1 MTQTPKDWQPQGW
14 SPDNPVPPPLP
25 PAHLRDPGDAWVYT
39 ASGTKY
45 WGAFGAAGVLVWHR
59 QHGVLLQH
67 RAAWSH
73 NGGTWGIP
81 GGARRQGES
90 AVEGALREAHE
101 EAGVPADGVT
111 VITELVV
118 TMPVIDGEWNRA
130 LMAEAA
136 AMIAEALPSLADPAD
151 PGRTLDY
158 LPRRLDA
165 ADEPAAALV
174 DAGVNLAHQP
184 PRLQQRPDDALILR
198 WLGF

>member
-1 MTQTPKDWQPQGW
+1 MTQTPKDWAPQGW

-81 GGARRQGES
+81 GGARRHSES

-101 EAGVPADGVT
+101 EAGVPADEVT

-118 TMPVIDGEWNRA
+118 TMPVIDGEWTYTTVIVEVAELFEPSINDGESIA
-130 LMAEAA
+130 LEWVA
-136 AMIAEALPSLADPAD
+136 IDD
-151 PGRTLDY
+151 
-158 LPRRLDA
+158 
-165 ADEPAAALV
+165 V
-174 DAGVNLAHQP
+174 DARELHPGFASSWP
-184 PRLQQRPDDALILR
+184 ALREILENQSR
-198 WLGF
+198 